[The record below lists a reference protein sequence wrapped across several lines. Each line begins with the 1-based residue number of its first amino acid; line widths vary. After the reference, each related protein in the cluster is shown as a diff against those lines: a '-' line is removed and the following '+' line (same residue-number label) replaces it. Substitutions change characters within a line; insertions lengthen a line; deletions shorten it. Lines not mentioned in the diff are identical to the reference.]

1 MTTLSSVSLA
11 SALLGASSP
20 IERVSRL
27 SATAPAMQ
35 DASTP
40 QPSSIVTIGQVGSAS
55 PSPAY
60 YVVPI
65 AAPVVTWET
74 NTIDGITKLMAGNY
88 QSQSLAGQFNGLGSA
103 LLTQLANGGGDY
115 SQSVQVGSGSSLG
128 GFEQALSGNQA
139 NIKLTIETKS
149 GVEVDVTLENQGG
162 ELSVTMQSHGS
173 LSTAERG
180 AIGKL
185 SSAFQSA
192 INGLDAVPP
201 ALDLSGLSQYDPSL
215 ISSVDLSSQMT
226 GNDQSAQS
234 IDFHADSLARTVS
247 VGGAAGSIK
256 MDVDMSNPA
265 IWGSPQRQAQ
275 AINGYLQQFDQANTQ
290 GQGNASLM
298 ALFKE
303 AFTQMNSNDVAASGQ
318 SSAANSVSPLQQ
330 TEQAMLTGL
339 PDFNASITDTPKAS
353 NPMRLNEM
361 DTFSYQVSQQTQVA
375 GGTRDGSITQH
386 QHSELNASHHQA
398 LSSDAPLDL
407 TLKTNSQNYDYV
419 RVQDEADSTTNI
431 AYQNGQL
438 TNASLIRSADKSTH
452 QQTYVLGKLVQD
464 KTTPS
469 EQSQS
474 RDFLALL
481 KPFLTDRNPQP
492 DAIQFQNT
500 LSEIHGQI
508 FLQADPAS
516 LSN

>member
-20 IERVSRL
+20 IERVSRFP
-27 SATAPAMQ
+27 ATAPATQ

-55 PSPAY
+55 PSPVY
-60 YVVPI
+60 YVVPL
-65 AAPVVTWET
+65 AAPVVTWENNT
-74 NTIDGITKLMAGNY
+74 NDAITKLMARNY
-88 QSQSLAGQFNGLGSA
+88 QSQTLAGQFNGLGSA
-103 LLTQLANGGGDY
+103 LLTQLVNGGDY

-128 GFEQALSGNQA
+128 GFGQALSGNQA

-149 GVEVDVTLENQGG
+149 GVEVDVTLESQGG

-180 AIGKL
+180 AIEKL

-215 ISSVDLSSQMT
+215 ISSVDLSSQVT

-234 IDFHADSLARTVS
+234 IDFHADSSARTVS

-275 AINGYLQQFDQANTQ
+275 AIDSYLQQFDQANTQ

-375 GGTRDGSITQH
+375 GGTREGSISQH
-386 QHSELNASHHQA
+386 QHSELNASYHKA

-438 TNASLIRSADKSTH
+438 ANASLTRSADQSTH

-464 KTTPS
+464 TTTPS

-481 KPFLTDRNPQP
+481 KPFFTGRNPQP
-492 DAIQFQNT
+492 DAIQFQNV
-500 LSEIHGQI
+500 LSEIHDQI